1 MTTNGWP
8 SQLLVERSLD
18 PVALEDVGG
27 SVEAGLA
34 AALGDVRWSGDRIA
48 VAAGSRGIDRIPEVV
63 AAVVQFVRARGGSP
77 FVMPAMGSHGGA
89 TGEGQAAILRALG
102 IDESTV
108 GAPIVSSVDVV
119 DVGPT
124 ADGLRVVAARD
135 AVQAAGIILVNRI
148 KPHTDFMGPFGSGLQ
163 KMAAIGL
170 GKVEGAFACHKAA
183 ASLGHEHVIRLVA
196 RRQIER
202 LPIIAGVALV
212 EGPRHALAHCAVL
225 RPKEFETREPE
236 LLAKAR
242 GYMPGLP
249 VPDIDV
255 LVVDEIGKN
264 ISGAGMDTNVIGRGV
279 DGQAFG
285 EGAPRIGA
293 IYARSLSPESK
304 GNAIGLGL
312 ADVVSARLV
321 RGMDA
326 HATFTNGLSALTPST
341 VRVPMHFETDQ
352 ECLEAAIRLARVDDR
367 LQARIVRIP
376 NTLRIDRFLVS
387 AACAADVAA
396 RKDMRVVGDS
406 RPLVFDAAGNLEGGP
421 ADLLASGAA
430 H

>member
-1 MTTNGWP
+1 
-8 SQLLVERSLD
+8 
-18 PVALEDVGG
+18 
-27 SVEAGLA
+27 
-34 AALGDVRWSGDRIA
+34 
-48 VAAGSRGIDRIPEVV
+48 
-63 AAVVQFVRARGGSP
+63 
-77 FVMPAMGSHGGA
+77 
-89 TGEGQAAILRALG
+89 
-102 IDESTV
+102 
-108 GAPIVSSVDVV
+108 V

>member
-18 PVALEDVGG
+18 PIALEDVAGA
-27 SVEAGLA
+27 VEAGLGD
-34 AALGDVRWSGDRIA
+34 ALGDVRWSGDRIA

-63 AAVVQFVRARGGSP
+63 AAVVKFVRGRGGAP

-102 IDESTV
+102 IEEGTV
-108 GAPIVSSVDVV
+108 GAPIVSSVEVV
-119 DVGPT
+119 DMGPT
-124 ADGLRVVAARD
+124 LDGLRVVAARD
-135 AVQAAGIILVNRI
+135 AVEAAGIILVNRI
-148 KPHTDFMGPFGSGLQ
+148 KPHTDFMGRFGSGLQ

-183 ASLGHEHVIRLVA
+183 ATLGHEHVIRSVA

-202 LPIIAGVALV
+202 LPPLAGVGLV
-212 EGPRHALAHCAVL
+212 EGPRHVLAHCAVL
-225 RPKEFETREPE
+225 RPQDFEAREPE
-236 LLAKAR
+236 LLARAR

-249 VPDIDV
+249 VPEIDV

-279 DGQAFG
+279 DGRAFG

-341 VRVPMHFETDQ
+341 VRVPMHFETDR

-376 NTLRIDRFLVS
+376 NTLRMDRFFVS
-387 AACAADVAA
+387 SACAPDVAA
-396 RKDMRVVGDS
+396 RKDMRVLGGS
-406 RPLVFDAAGNLEGGP
+406 RPLAFDDAGNLEAGGP
-421 ADLLASGAA
+421 ADLT
-430 H
+430 

>member
-1 MTTNGWP
+1 MSTNGWP
-8 SQLLVERSLD
+8 AQLLVERSLD
-18 PVALEDVGG
+18 PVQLEDVSGAVR
-27 SVEAGLA
+27 SGLA
-34 AALGDVRWSGDRIA
+34 EALGDVRWSGDRIG

-63 AAVVQFVRARGGSP
+63 GAVVRFVRERGGSP

-102 IDESTV
+102 IEESTV
-108 GAPIVSSVDVV
+108 GAPIVSSVEVV
-119 DVGPT
+119 DLGTTEEGV
-124 ADGLRVVAARD
+124 RVLAARD
-135 AVQAAGIILVNRI
+135 AVEAAGIVLVNRI
-148 KPHTDFMGPFGSGLQ
+148 KPHTDFMGPFGSGLL

-170 GKVEGAFACHKAA
+170 GKVKGAFACHHAA
-183 ASLGHEHVIRLVA
+183 ARLGHERVIREVA

-202 LPIIAGVALV
+202 LKILAGVALV
-212 EGPRHALAHCAVL
+212 EGPRHTLAHCAVL
-225 RPKEFETREPE
+225 RPRDFEPREPE

-242 GYMPGLP
+242 AWMPGLP

-279 DGQAFG
+279 DGGRFG
-285 EGAPRIGA
+285 EGVPRVGA
-293 IYARSLSPESK
+293 IYARSLTPESR

-326 HATFTNGLSALTPST
+326 HATFTNALSSLTPST
-341 VRVPMHFETDQ
+341 VRVPMHFESDR
-352 ECLEAAIRLARVDDR
+352 ECLQAALRLARVEDR

-376 NTLRIDRFLVS
+376 STLRIDRFLVS
-387 AACAADVAA
+387 EACAADVAA
-396 RKDMRVVGDS
+396 RKDMRVVGAP
-406 RPLVFDAAGNLEGGP
+406 RPLSFDDAGNLEGEP
-421 ADLLASGAA
+421 GAP
-430 H
+430 

>member
-1 MTTNGWP
+1 MNTGGWP

-18 PVALEDVGG
+18 PIVLEDVGG
-27 SVEAGLA
+27 AVDAGLTG
-34 AALGDVRWSGDRIA
+34 ALGDLRWAGDRIA

-63 AAVVQFVRARGGSP
+63 AAVVRFVRARGGAP

-89 TGEGQAAILRALG
+89 TGEGQAAVLRALG
-102 IDESTV
+102 VEESTV
-108 GAPIVSSVDVV
+108 GAPVVSSVEVV
-119 DVGPT
+119 EVGAT
-124 ADGLRVVAARD
+124 DDGLRVLAARD

-148 KPHTDFMGPFGSGLQ
+148 KPHTDFTSPIGSGLL

-170 GKVEGAFACHKAA
+170 GKVEGAFACHRA
-183 ASLGHEHVIRLVA
+183 ASRLGHERVIRAVA
-196 RRQIER
+196 RWQIER
-202 LPIIAGVALV
+202 LRILAGVALV
-212 EGPRHALAHCAVL
+212 EGPRHVLARCAVL
-225 RPKEFETREPE
+225 RPCDFEAREPE
-236 LLAKAR
+236 LLAQAR
-242 GYMPGLP
+242 AWMPGLP

-279 DGQAFG
+279 DGLAFG

-326 HATFTNGLSALTPST
+326 RATFMNALSALTPST
-341 VRVPMHFETDQ
+341 VRVPMHFESDR

-376 NTLRIDRFLVS
+376 NTLCMDRFLVS
-387 AACAADVAA
+387 AACGPDVAA
-396 RKDMRVVGDS
+396 RTDMRVLGPP
-406 RPLVFDAAGNLEGGP
+406 RPLTFDDTGNLDGGSAGFLVSGEG
-421 ADLLASGAA
+421 

>member
-1 MTTNGWP
+1 MIDNNWP

-27 SVEAGLA
+27 AVEAGLGT
-34 AALGDVRWSGDRIA
+34 ALGDLRWKGDRIA

-63 AAVVQFVRARGGSP
+63 AAVVRFVRSRGGTP

-102 IDESTV
+102 IEESTV
-108 GAPIVSSVDVV
+108 GAPIVSSVEVV

-124 ADGLRVVAARD
+124 ADGLRVFAALD
-135 AVQAAGIILVNRI
+135 GVQSAGIILVNRV

-183 ASLGHEHVIRLVA
+183 ARLGHEHVIRAVA
-196 RRQIER
+196 RRQIEK
-202 LPIIAGVALV
+202 LPIVAGVALV
-212 EGPRHALAHCAVL
+212 EGPRHALARCAVL
-225 RPKEFETREPE
+225 RPRDFEAREPE
-236 LLAKAR
+236 LLAQAR
-242 GYMPGLP
+242 AWMPGLP

-279 DGQAFG
+279 DGGAFG

-341 VRVPMHFETDQ
+341 VRVPMHFESDR

-376 NTLRIDRFLVS
+376 NTLRIDRFFVS
-387 AACAADVAA
+387 SACAADVAA
-396 RKDMRVVGDS
+396 RKDMRVLGDS
-406 RPLVFDAAGNLEGGP
+406 RPLAFDDAGNLGAGP
-421 ADLLASGAA
+421 AELT
-430 H
+430 

>member
-1 MTTNGWP
+1 MSAGDWP

-18 PVALEDVGG
+18 EAALEDVAGA
-27 SVEAGLA
+27 VEAGLA
-34 AALGDVRWSGDRIA
+34 SALGDVRWKGDRIA

-63 AAVVQFVRARGGSP
+63 AAVVKFVRSRGGAP

-89 TGEGQAAILRALG
+89 TGEGQAAILSALG
-102 IDESTV
+102 IDEAVV
-108 GAPIVSSVDVV
+108 GAPIVSSIEVV
-119 DVGPT
+119 DMGPT
-124 ADGLRVVAARD
+124 PDGLRVLAARD
-135 AVQAAGIILVNRI
+135 AVEAAGIVLVNRI

-183 ASLGHEHVIRLVA
+183 AALGHEHVIRAVA

-202 LPIIAGVALV
+202 LPLIAGVGLV

-225 RPKEFETREPE
+225 RPKEFESREPE

-242 GYMPGLP
+242 AWMPGIP

-279 DGQAFG
+279 DGGPFG
-285 EGAPRIGA
+285 EGAPRISA
-293 IYARSLSPESK
+293 IYARSLTPESK

-312 ADVVSARLV
+312 ADVVSSRLV

-326 HATFTNGLSALTPST
+326 RATFTNGLSALTPST
-341 VRVPMHFETDQ
+341 VRVPMHFETDR
-352 ECLEAAIRLARVDDR
+352 ECLEAAIRLARVDEPR
-367 LQARIVRIP
+367 QARIVRIP
-376 NTLRIDRFLVS
+376 NTLRIDRFFVS

-406 RPLVFDAAGNLEGGP
+406 RPLGFDAAGNLEGSP
-421 ADLLASGAA
+421 DL
-430 H
+430 

>member
-1 MTTNGWP
+1 MTHDDWP
-8 SQLLVERSLD
+8 SQLLVERTLD

-27 SVEAGLA
+27 AVEEGLGK
-34 AALGDVRWSGDRIA
+34 ALGDRRWKGDRIA

-63 AAVVQFVRARGGSP
+63 AAVVRFVRARGGAP

-102 IDESTV
+102 IEEATV

-124 ADGLRVVAARD
+124 AEGLRVVAARD
-135 AVQAAGIILVNRI
+135 AVEADGIILVNRI

-183 ASLGHEHVIRLVA
+183 ASLGHERVIRAVA

-202 LPIIAGVALV
+202 LRIVAGVALV
-212 EGPRHALAHCAVL
+212 EGPRHALATCSVL
-225 RPKEFETREPE
+225 RPEEFEAREPE
-236 LLAKAR
+236 LLARAR
-242 GYMPGLP
+242 AYMPGLP

-279 DGQAFG
+279 DGGPFG

-341 VRVPMHFETDQ
+341 VRVPMHFESDR

-367 LQARIVRIP
+367 RQARIVRIP
-376 NTLRIDRFLVS
+376 NTLRIDRFFVS

-396 RKDMRVVGDS
+396 RKDMRVLGES
-406 RPLVFDAAGNLEGGP
+406 RPLAFDAAGNLEGGSP
-421 ADLLASGAA
+421 LR
-430 H
+430 